1 MVLCWFVS
9 FFCVCNGWSMVQK
22 LVGELM
28 DVVNEVGNVVCKCE
42 EIYKMVEVNKVFVY
56 YCY

>member
-1 MVLCWFVS
+1 MV
-9 FFCVCNGWSMVQK
+9 MK
-22 LVGELM
+22 LVNELM
-28 DVVNEVGNVVCKCE
+28 DVVNEMGSVICKWE